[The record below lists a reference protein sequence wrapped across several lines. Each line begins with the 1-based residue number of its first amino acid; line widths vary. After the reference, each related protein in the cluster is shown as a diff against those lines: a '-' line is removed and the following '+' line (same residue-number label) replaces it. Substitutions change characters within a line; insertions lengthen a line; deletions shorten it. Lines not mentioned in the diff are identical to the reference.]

1 MAKLQVIFHNETKK
15 RVLAQIFA
23 GRDSFSS
30 LFVEPKTT
38 ETLSAEFQPYDIY
51 FKDAVSG
58 WEVGHKRG
66 SSDTTITLRSV
77 KGHYVVI
84 GDQNDANV

>member
-1 MAKLQVIFHNETKK
+1 MALKIIFKNETKI

-30 LFVEPKTT
+30 LFVAPKTT
-38 ETLSAEFQPYDIY
+38 ETLSAESQPYDIY

-58 WEVGHKRG
+58 WEVGHKRD
-66 SSDTTITLRSV
+66 SSDVAITLRAI

-84 GDQNDANV
+84 GDK

>member
-1 MAKLQVIFHNETKK
+1 MAQLQVTFHNETKI

-30 LFVEPKTT
+30 LFVEAKTT
-38 ETLSAEFQPYDIY
+38 KTLSAESRPYDIY
-51 FKDAVSG
+51 FKDAISG

-66 SSDTTITLRSV
+66 SSDTAITLRAE

-84 GDQNDANV
+84 GDQQ

>member
-1 MAKLQVIFHNETKK
+1 MAQLQVTFHNETEI

-30 LFVEPKTT
+30 LFVAAKST
-38 ETLSAEFQPYDIY
+38 ETLSAESQPYDIY

-58 WEVGHKRG
+58 WEVGHKRD
-66 SSDTTITLRSV
+66 SSDTAITLRSE
-77 KGHYVVI
+77 KGRYVVI
-84 GDQNDANV
+84 GDQS